1 MSWLAQ
7 WGVFW
12 LAKVLAVLGGWLAI
26 LSASYLVAM
35 LLTALVVLPLMLNFL
50 AQADYPDL
58 ARMGKDGA
66 IAGAWNSVWA
76 AALFVVGWLVTLPL
90 WLIPGLGL
98 LLPLFWMAWLNR
110 RTFAYDA
117 LAAHATAEEWRAL
130 RKQQA
135 MPLFMLGL
143 AMAALTHVPFV
154 GLLAPSLAAL
164 VYALY
169 SLIGQRFGGDTHP
182 MAAAFVVM
190 LSAAVSHAGLVAV
203 TGWHPPVSAQGWGA
217 LLAIALLCTVVAIIF
232 YLMGIALLGA
242 TQASLI
248 STVEPVVTLLLA
260 GWVLGEQASFLQWV
274 GGSLILAGVAL
285 LAIQLPVKRAVLHCK
300 WYL

>member
-1 MSWLAQ
+1 MSPRLKGMVLTLLSGAAFGSMSTFTKLVYAEGVSPSTLLFLRFVMASACLFPLVYFKRIPLPKGQALIAYIVMGGLCYTLEAQ
-7 WGVFW
+7 AFFIALQYASAGLVALLLYLYPAF
-12 LAKVLAVLGGWLAI
+12 VMI
-26 LSASYLVAM
+26 LSALFLKEQITRRKLIVL
-35 LLTALVVLPLMLNFL
+35 LLT
-50 AQADYPDL
+50 
-58 ARMGKDGA
+58 
-66 IAGAWNSVWA
+66 S
-76 AALFVVGWLVTLPL
+76 
-90 WLIPGLGL
+90 LGL
-98 LLPLFWMAWLNR
+98 VI
-110 RTFAYDA
+110 T
-117 LAAHATAEEWRAL
+117 
-130 RKQQA
+130 
-135 MPLFMLGL
+135 
-143 AMAALTHVPFV
+143 V
-154 GLLAPSLAAL
+154 GLDDHRGSLIGISLAVGAAL

-285 LAIQLPVKRAVLHCK
+285 LAIQLPVKRAVLRDIHE
-300 WYL
+300 